1 MSTAP
6 FTSTASKVF
15 KASRWTRGNFLFP
28 THIEVGPE
36 RVLRIKPRFFGSS
49 EESIPIT
56 KVASVLISTG
66 MLWSDI
72 RIDSTG
78 GSNPILSPGPSKAD
92 AVALRNVID
101 PYQQRMRQ
109 ESGVSG

>member
-1 MSTAP
+1 MSSAP
-6 FTSTASKVF
+6 LTSNSSKVF
-15 KASRWTRGNFLFP
+15 QASRWTRGNLLFP
-28 THIEVGPE
+28 TRIEVGPE

-49 EESIPIT
+49 EESIPIA

-78 GSNPILSPGPSKAD
+78 GSNPITSHGHSKAD
-92 AVALRNVID
+92 AVAIRNMIEH
-101 PYQQRMRQ
+101 YQQGLPQR
-109 ESGVSG
+109 

>member
-1 MSTAP
+1 MGMSTAP
-6 FTSTASKVF
+6 LTSTASRVF

-28 THIEVGPE
+28 TRIEVSPE

-72 RIDSTG
+72 RIDSTE
-78 GSNPILSPGPSKAD
+78 GSNPTLTHAHHKSN

-101 PYQQRMRQ
+101 HYHQGQPQK
-109 ESGVSG
+109 

>member
-6 FTSTASKVF
+6 LTSTSKRASQ
-15 KASRWTRGNFLFP
+15 ASRGTPGNLLLPTR
-28 THIEVGPE
+28 IEVGPE
-36 RVLRIKPRFFGSS
+36 RVLRIKPRLFGSS

-78 GSNPILSPGPSKAD
+78 GSNPILSHGHSKAD
-92 AVALRNVID
+92 AVAIRNMIEH
-101 PYQQRMRQ
+101 YQQGLPQR
-109 ESGVSG
+109 

>member
-6 FTSTASKVF
+6 VISNASRVF
-15 KASRWTRGNFLFP
+15 KASRWTSGNFLFP
-28 THIEVGPE
+28 TRIEVGPE

-78 GSNPILSPGPSKAD
+78 GSNPILSHGHSKGD
-92 AVALRNVID
+92 AVAIRNIIEH
-101 PYQQRMRQ
+101 YQQGLPQ
-109 ESGVSG
+109 K

>member
-6 FTSTASKVF
+6 FTSNASREF
-15 KASRWTRGNFLFP
+15 KASRWTRGNLLFP
-28 THIEVGPE
+28 PRIEVGPE

-78 GSNPILSPGPSKAD
+78 GTNPILSHGHSKGD
-92 AVALRNVID
+92 AVEIRNMIEH
-101 PYQQRMRQ
+101 YQQGLPQR
-109 ESGVSG
+109 

>member
-1 MSTAP
+1 MSSVP
-6 FTSTASKVF
+6 LTSTSSKVF
-15 KASRWTRGNFLFP
+15 QASRWTRGNFLFP
-28 THIEVGPE
+28 TRIEVGPE

-56 KVASVLISTG
+56 KVASVSISTG

-78 GSNPILSPGPSKAD
+78 GSNPIASHGHSKAD
-92 AVALRNVID
+92 AVAIRNMIEHF
-101 PYQQRMRQ
+101 QQGLPQR
-109 ESGVSG
+109 

>member
-6 FTSTASKVF
+6 LTSTATRVF

-28 THIEVGPE
+28 TRIEVGPE

-66 MLWSDI
+66 VFWSDI

-78 GSNPILSPGPSKAD
+78 GTNPILSHGHSKGD
-92 AVALRNVID
+92 AVAIRNMIEH
-101 PYQQRMRQ
+101 YQQGLPQR
-109 ESGVSG
+109 

>member
-1 MSTAP
+1 MSTASL
-6 FTSTASKVF
+6 TSTARRVF

-28 THIEVGPE
+28 TRIEVGPE

-78 GSNPILSPGPSKAD
+78 GTNPILSHGHRKAD
-92 AVALRNVID
+92 AVAIRNVIEH
-101 PYQQRMRQ
+101 YQQGLPQR
-109 ESGVSG
+109 

>member
-6 FTSTASKVF
+6 LTSTASRVF
-15 KASRWTRGNFLFP
+15 KASRWTRGNLLFP
-28 THIEVGPE
+28 TRIEVSPE

-78 GSNPILSPGPSKAD
+78 GSNPILSHGHSKSD
-92 AVALRNVID
+92 AVTIRNIIEH
-101 PYQQRMRQ
+101 YQQGLPQR
-109 ESGVSG
+109 

>member
-6 FTSTASKVF
+6 LTSTASRVF
-15 KASRWTRGNFLFP
+15 KASRWTRGNLLFP
-28 THIEVGPE
+28 TRIEVGPE

-78 GSNPILSPGPSKAD
+78 GSNPITSHGHSKAD
-92 AVALRNVID
+92 AVAIRNMIEH
-101 PYQQRMRQ
+101 YQQGLPQR
-109 ESGVSG
+109 

>member
-6 FTSTASKVF
+6 LTSTSNRVF
-15 KASRWTRGNFLFP
+15 QASRWTRGNLLFP
-28 THIEVGPE
+28 TRIEVGPE
-36 RVLRIKPRFFGSS
+36 RVLRIKPRLFGSS

-78 GSNPILSPGPSKAD
+78 GSNPILSHGHSKAD
-92 AVALRNVID
+92 AVAIRNMIEH
-101 PYQQRMRQ
+101 YQQGLPQR
-109 ESGVSG
+109 

>member
-6 FTSTASKVF
+6 LTSNASRVF
-15 KASRWTRGNFLFP
+15 KASRWTRGNLLFP
-28 THIEVGPE
+28 TRIEVGPE

-78 GSNPILSPGPSKAD
+78 GSNPILSHGHSKVD
-92 AVALRNVID
+92 AVAIRNVIEH
-101 PYQQRMRQ
+101 YQQGLPQR
-109 ESGVSG
+109 

>member
-1 MSTAP
+1 MSSAP
-6 FTSTASKVF
+6 LNSNASMVF
-15 KASRWTRGNFLFP
+15 KASRWTRGNLLFP
-28 THIEVGPE
+28 TRIEVGRE

-66 MLWSDI
+66 VFWSDI

-78 GSNPILSPGPSKAD
+78 GSNPILSHGHSKSD
-92 AVALRNVID
+92 AEAMRNMIEHYQTALG
-101 PYQQRMRQ
+101 QK
-109 ESGVSG
+109 

>member
-6 FTSTASKVF
+6 LTSNASRVF

-28 THIEVGPE
+28 TRIEVGPE

-66 MLWSDI
+66 MFWSDI

-78 GSNPILSPGPSKAD
+78 GSNPILSHGHSKRD
-92 AVALRNVID
+92 AVAIRNVIEH
-101 PYQQRMRQ
+101 YQQGLPQR
-109 ESGVSG
+109 